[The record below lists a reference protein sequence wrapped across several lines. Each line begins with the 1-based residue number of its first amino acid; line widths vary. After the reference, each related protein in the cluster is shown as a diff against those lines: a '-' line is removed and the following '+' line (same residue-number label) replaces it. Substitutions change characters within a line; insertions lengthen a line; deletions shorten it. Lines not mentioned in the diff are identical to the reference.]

1 MCRLVSFVKPVIV
14 GKQKKNRGNETGKRK
29 KSLRMRNNGE
39 VGGEDGLIYLGF
51 EREFLFLVEDLDSLG
66 ELSKGMAQMIRYHS
80 TTS

>member
-14 GKQKKNRGNETGKRK
+14 GKQKKIEETKREREK
-29 KSLRMRNNGE
+29 KVSECGTTARLE
-39 VGGEDGLIYLGF
+39 EKDGLIYLGF